1 MNRLTKI
8 KGFEELV
15 KDFIENH
22 NFYKKMYDSLE
33 PQNFKLSAKWEHLD
47 KF

>member
-1 MNRLTKI
+1 MNRLVKI
-8 KGFEELV
+8 KVFEDLV

-33 PQNFKLSAKWEHLD
+33 PQNFALSAKWSHLD

>member
-8 KGFEELV
+8 KGFEDLV

-22 NFYKKMYDSLE
+22 NYYKKMYDSLE
-33 PQNFKLSAKWEHLD
+33 PQNF
-47 KF
+47 